1 VAWEK
6 VQEEWAVERKR
17 LGSWK
22 VKCLDSE
29 KKMNGRI
36 IDLETDNEELKEK
49 YIGLESELEDLK
61 SPIIH
66 EHINDF
72 TKGLRHATFFY

>member
-1 VAWEK
+1 
-6 VQEEWAVERKR
+6 
-17 LGSWK
+17 
-22 VKCLDSE
+22 
-29 KKMNGRI
+29 MNGRI